1 MREYP
6 KNIPAS
12 IHARLTD
19 KAKKLNKPFGE
30 LLQHYGMERF
40 LYRLSKTKYA
50 GSFILKGGLIFTF
63 WNMPIRRPTRD
74 IDFLGS
80 LENSKELIYEV
91 VKAAI
96 SISTPEDGV
105 IFDISTITLET
116 KQVDSDRVGMRVTF
130 LGYLGKAEIPIQI
143 DIGFSDEITSPIKNM
158 SYPTLLEEI
167 ANPLLN
173 GYPPEAVVAEKFHTM
188 QRFVER
194 PSRWKD
200 YYDVWLISENF
211 EFNNEILQKAIFK
224 TFKSRSTEIPTK
236 QPMSLSA
243 RFAFD
248 YDTEWK
254 RFIKKNDLE
263 NDEISNLS
271 QLIEMIWN
279 FLKYPLIE
287 LTTQNT
293 KHKNGYWR
301 PEKRKWE
308 NL

>member
-12 IHARLTD
+12 IHARLAD

-63 WNMPIRRPTRD
+63 WNIPLRRPTRD
-74 IDFLGS
+74 IDFLVY
-80 LENSKELIYEV
+80 LDNSEGTIYEV
-91 VKAAI
+91 LKAAI
-96 SISTPEDGV
+96 SISMPEDGV
-105 IFDISTITLET
+105 IFDISTITLEM
-116 KQVDSDRVGMRVTF
+116 KQVDSENFGIRALF
-130 LGYLGKAEIPIQI
+130 LGNLGRAEIPIQI
-143 DIGFSDEITSPIKNM
+143 DFGFSDEISSPIKNIN
-158 SYPTLLEEI
+158 YPTLLEGI

-173 GYPPEAVVAEKFHTM
+173 VYPPEAVVAEKFHAM

-211 EFNNEILQKAIFK
+211 GFEDKILQKAIFK
-224 TFKSRSTEIPTK
+224 TFESRATEIPTT
-236 QPMSLSA
+236 QPTSLSA
-243 RFAFD
+243 KFASD
-248 YDTEWK
+248 YDVEWK
-254 RFIKKNDLE
+254 RFFNKNDLE
-263 NDEISNLS
+263 NNEISNLS

-279 FLKYPLIE
+279 FLKYPLME
-287 LTTQNT
+287 LAIQNT
-293 KHKNGYWR
+293 KHESRYWQAT
-301 PEKRKWE
+301 KREWE
-308 NL
+308 T